1 MNRPLVFQ
9 QKPRILRGYYFFWS
23 RCADSN
29 RGPAHY
35 ECAAL
40 PLSHIGIKLWILT
53 T

>member
-9 QKPRILRGYYFFWS
+9 QKPRILRGYYFYWS

-35 ECAAL
+35 ECAARQEEDKGTV
-40 PLSHIGIKLWILT
+40 PMAA
-53 T
+53 